1 MQTWEEVA
9 RNDLGEGVGVVV
21 LIEDFGGTLDALCR
35 WRRHKGSIDGTLD
48 QRGRGRWSCHSCQ
61 PVQVINLQLAGSHF
75 GPSRR
80 RKEMELDEK
89 LPALKIQGGVSI

>member
-21 LIEDFGGTLDALCR
+21 LIEDFGGTLDTLCR
-35 WRRHKGSIDGTLD
+35 WRGHKGSIDGTLG
-48 QRGRGRWSCHSCQ
+48 QRRRGRWSCHACQ
-61 PVQVINLQLAGSHF
+61 PVQVISLQLAGSHF
-75 GPSRR
+75 ETVRR

-89 LPALKIQGGVSI
+89 LPALKDPRPR